1 MLLQNLKIDKNLV
14 LLAVKQN
21 GLSLAFVEGELKRD
35 KEIITEAIKQN
46 IRSIDYVENS
56 MKLNKDIAEIFM
68 SC

>member
-1 MLLQNLKIDKNLV
+1 MLLQNLKIKDLV

-46 IRSIDYVENS
+46 LEALI
-56 MKLNKDIAEIFM
+56 M
-68 SC
+68 